1 MSTQQADA
9 SAPIQI
15 AFSRF
20 VTIDLAAAAT
30 GFSPSAI
37 RTKIARGVWVSG
49 REYVHAPDGRV
60 LIDMRGYERWAATAQ
75 A

>member
-1 MSTQQADA
+1 MLTVDP
-9 SAPIQI
+9 PIQVAI
-15 AFSRF
+15 SRF
-20 VTIDLAAAAT
+20 VTIELAATVT

-37 RTKIARGVWVSG
+37 RTKIARGVWVEA

-60 LIDMRGYERWAATAQ
+60 LIDMRGYEKWAATAQ